1 MTVRHRIE
9 HQLSAYLDGE
19 LTPGEMEDVRLH
31 LTECASCQ
39 SELEDLRATKRLL
52 GRLVQ
57 PGLPQRFTA
66 DMWSRIERE
75 TPRRWTW
82 WPAWVPRPAMALAA
96 VALAL
101 ILVAVPMV
109 QNHRDR
115 LRAAEVGPDLFIRA
129 ATQAAADDP
138 FMDRAYLGLVTTD
151 ANLRLAGED
160 PRGTG
165 R

>member
-1 MTVRHRIE
+1 MPHRIE
-9 HQLSAYLDGE
+9 QQLSAYLDGE
-19 LTPGEMEDVRLH
+19 LLPAEMEDVRLH
-31 LTECASCQ
+31 LSGCASCEA
-39 SELEDLRATKRLL
+39 ELGDLRATKRLL
-52 GRLVQ
+52 SRLE
-57 PGLPQRFTA
+57 PPALPQGFAPAVWR
-66 DMWSRIERE
+66 RIERE
-75 TPRRWTW
+75 TARRWMW
-82 WPAWVPRPAMALAA
+82 WPAWVPRPAMTLAA

-109 QNHRDR
+109 QNRRDR
-115 LRAAEVGPDLFIRA
+115 LRAAEVGPDLFMRA

>member
-1 MTVRHRIE
+1 MPHRIE
-9 HQLSAYLDGE
+9 QQLSAYIDGE
-19 LTPGEMEDVRLH
+19 LSPGEMDGVRLH
-31 LTECASCQ
+31 LTTCASCEA
-39 SELEDLRATKRLL
+39 ELEDLRATKHLL

-57 PGLPQRFTA
+57 PDLPQGFAA
-66 DMWSRIERE
+66 DLWRRIERE
-75 TPRRWTW
+75 VPGRWTW
-82 WPAWVPRPAMALAA
+82 WPAWVPRPAMVMAA

-101 ILVAVPMV
+101 ILVAVPLV

-115 LRAAEVGPDLFIRA
+115 LRAAEVGPDLFMRA

-160 PRGTG
+160 PRGAG